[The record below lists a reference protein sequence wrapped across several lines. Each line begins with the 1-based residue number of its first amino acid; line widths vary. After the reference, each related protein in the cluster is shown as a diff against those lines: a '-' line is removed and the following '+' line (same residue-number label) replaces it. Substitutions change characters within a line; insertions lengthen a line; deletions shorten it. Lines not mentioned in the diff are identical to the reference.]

1 MNFSTIVVLVLSF
14 LLIANQFDFSEAK
27 DKDHVVG
34 RQKGGSGEPRR
45 HFKDFNTRKDAEN
58 AARNAGK
65 GEINSIL

>member
-14 LLIANQFDFSEAK
+14 LLIANQFGLYEAK

-45 HFKDFNTRKDAEN
+45 HFKDYNTRKDAEN

-65 GEINSIL
+65 GEINISI